1 MEQMLAANIALD
13 SFGIILSL
21 IPIVYLVSGGR
32 YKEKLNRFFLGVC
45 ISNLF
50 MIVGDLADWV
60 LHSPSPGFQ
69 QNLLAAL
76 SALFYVSSAFV
87 LYFFALYITEYIKPS
102 EQAQRLCRRAVTAV
116 CGVHV
121 FFAVLSPFTGAFFY
135 VTDNGYQR
143 GSLFLIS
150 QLVPLF
156 CYLLF
161 TLLLILYHGKL
172 KRRELIFFLLYIFVP
187 LGCGAAQMFLRG
199 IAVVNI
205 GVALALLF
213 ILVNIQFEHELALKR
228 QEKALAEQ
236 RIDIML
242 SQIKPHFLY
251 NALGTIACLCR
262 TDPEKAE
269 WATEEFAMFLRANMD
284 SLKNREP
291 IPFEKELAHVKH
303 YLYLEKQRF
312 QERLQVNYDIRATD
326 FYVPPLSLQ
335 PLVENAVR
343 HGILQKKEGG
353 TVTIRTFETKEDA
366 FVVVMDDGIGMEQ
379 AAGLPDLG
387 DHAHIGLEN
396 VRERL
401 ESMVEGEMK
410 MESSGAGTVV
420 TLRIPLVGGF

>member
-1 MEQMLAANIALD
+1 M
-13 SFGIILSL
+13 
-21 IPIVYLVSGGR
+21 
-32 YKEKLNRFFLGVC
+32 
-45 ISNLF
+45 
-50 MIVGDLADWV
+50 
-60 LHSPSPGFQ
+60 
-69 QNLLAAL
+69 
-76 SALFYVSSAFV
+76 
-87 LYFFALYITEYIKPS
+87 
-102 EQAQRLCRRAVTAV
+102 
-116 CGVHV
+116 
-121 FFAVLSPFTGAFFY
+121 
-135 VTDNGYQR
+135 
-143 GSLFLIS
+143 
-150 QLVPLF
+150 
-156 CYLLF
+156 
-161 TLLLILYHGKL
+161 
-172 KRRELIFFLLYIFVP
+172 
-187 LGCGAAQMFLRG
+187 
-199 IAVVNI
+199 
-205 GVALALLF
+205 
-213 ILVNIQFEHELALKR
+213 NIQFEHELALKR

-269 WATEEFAMFLRANMD
+269 RATEEFAMFLRANMD

-353 TVTIRTFETKEDA
+353 TVTIRTFETEEDA
-366 FVVVMDDGIGMEQ
+366 FVVVMDDGIGMER

-410 MESSGAGTVV
+410 MESNGAGTVV